1 MAVPTGTVTFLF
13 HRYRGLDMHV
23 AGRPRRHAPGL
34 KRHDAIVRGASGRTG
49 DTSSLPVGTG
59 SRPPSPGPM
68 RRWRRKGDSQ
78 TSRGRRMPHVRVRMG
93 SHMGE
98 MAERD
103 GDYFG
108 TAINHTARLMAVG
121 HDGQVLCSQVT
132 ASLVG
137 NEVGL
142 VDLGEQRLRDL
153 QSSVHLFQVDA
164 PGLAPAFPPLRSL
177 DALPDEIF
185 EVSEH

>member
-1 MAVPTGTVTFLF
+1 
-13 HRYRGLDMHV
+13 
-23 AGRPRRHAPGL
+23 
-34 KRHDAIVRGASGRTG
+34 
-49 DTSSLPVGTG
+49 
-59 SRPPSPGPM
+59 
-68 RRWRRKGDSQ
+68 
-78 TSRGRRMPHVRVRMG
+78 MPHVRVRMG